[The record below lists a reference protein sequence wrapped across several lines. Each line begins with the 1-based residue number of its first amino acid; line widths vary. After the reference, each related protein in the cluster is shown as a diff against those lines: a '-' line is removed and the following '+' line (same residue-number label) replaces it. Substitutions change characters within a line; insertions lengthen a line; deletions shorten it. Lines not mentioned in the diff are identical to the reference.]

1 MYKVI
6 KGFTSEKISAS
17 KGKIIDIKDK
27 KLVNN
32 LLDAG
37 IIEPI
42 SNKEISSAEKDKEI
56 SFLKSEVTRLEQENS
71 VLITEKE
78 ELQATLNELLENT
91 PEKEQESEEN
101 LENKD
106 LEPNN
111 NDSNNEDEKPNGE
124 IVADPEKDKKE

>member
-6 KGFTSEKISAS
+6 KGFTSERISAS

-37 IIEPI
+37 VIEPI

-78 ELQATLNELLENT
+78 ELQASLNELLENT
-91 PEKEQESEEN
+91 PEKEQESEED

-111 NDSNNEDEKPNGE
+111 NGSNNEDEKPNGE